1 MMSRE
6 VPAERFER
14 LHLVNLL
21 PSRPI
26 RLSLLA
32 PPAFPFPTSPLKRL
46 SVLQQVLALFLLIPL
61 YPALLF
67 LNLFL
72 YLIRIAQ
79 AMQPHSGHSAK
90 FPRK

>member
-1 MMSRE
+1 MSRE

-32 PPAFPFPTSPLKRL
+32 PPAFPFPTSPL
-46 SVLQQVLALFLLIPL
+46 
-61 YPALLF
+61 
-67 LNLFL
+67 
-72 YLIRIAQ
+72 
-79 AMQPHSGHSAK
+79 
-90 FPRK
+90 